1 MEAYFVEVRSYIKT
15 CVLNFNN
22 GRAQMINA
30 LIFKH
35 LNLNEKKGH
44 SKFIV
49 KLVLKA
55 CL

>member
-1 MEAYFVEVRSYIKT
+1 
-15 CVLNFNN
+15 
-22 GRAQMINA
+22 MINA

-55 CL
+55 YLSWVRTKNLLLIF